1 MTIKF
6 NKFNVSDGTT
16 KARCHYSVN
25 GRSDGRKVVTI
36 YAKDYGRTMTAIFDN
51 ARNDTDSQQDV
62 FRTDTMD
69 IFSDD
74 PMYPAAYAAAMR
86 HGYNQDRG

>member
-6 NKFNVSDGTT
+6 NKHHVTDGTT
-16 KARCHYSVN
+16 KARCHYTVD
-25 GRSDGRKVVTI
+25 GRWDGRKVVTI
-36 YAKDYGRTMTAIFDN
+36 YAKDYGRTMTAIFEN

-69 IFSDD
+69 IFEGD

-86 HGYNQDRG
+86 NPYNNANR